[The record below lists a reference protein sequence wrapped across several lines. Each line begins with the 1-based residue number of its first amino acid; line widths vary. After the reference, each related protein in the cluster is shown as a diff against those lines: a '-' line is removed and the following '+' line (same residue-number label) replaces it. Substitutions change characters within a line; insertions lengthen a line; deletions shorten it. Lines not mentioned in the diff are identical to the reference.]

1 MNFENIL
8 ILNFFITV
16 ALAFIMYRQHVVD
29 GFRRER
35 EHEEIHQEIRNNM
48 DYVNGR
54 LDNFEDRMDRDMVE
68 VYKDLDKL
76 IQPTAIKKKYDGI
89 NSRIPL

>member
-1 MNFENIL
+1 M
-8 ILNFFITV
+8 LNFFITV

-35 EHEEIHQEIRNNM
+35 EREEIHQEIRNQSE
-48 DYVNGR
+48 YFNGR
-54 LDNFEDRMDRDMVE
+54 LDNLQDRMDRDLIDL
-68 VYKDLDKL
+68 YKDMDRVTESL
-76 IQPTAIKKKYDGI
+76 PKKKTTGM

>member
-1 MNFENIL
+1 MNYENIVM
-8 ILNFFITV
+8 LNFFMTV
-16 ALAFIMYRQHVVD
+16 ALAFIAYRQHVVG

-35 EHEEIHQEIRNNM
+35 DNEEIHQEIRNSM

-54 LDNFEDRMDRDMVE
+54 LDNFEDRMDRDILDL
-68 VYKDLDKL
+68 YKDVDKVMDSL
-76 IQPTAIKKKYDGI
+76 PKKKTTGM

>member
-1 MNFENIL
+1 MNTENMIMF
-8 ILNFFITV
+8 NFFLTV
-16 ALAFIMYRQHVVD
+16 ALAFVAYRQHVVG

-35 EHEEIHQEIRNNM
+35 DNEEIHQEIRNSM

-54 LDNFEDRMDRDMVE
+54 LDNFEDRMDRDMLDL
-68 VYKDLDKL
+68 YKDMDRVTESL
-76 IQPTAIKKKYDGI
+76 PKKKTTGI

>member
-1 MNFENIL
+1 MNIENIV
-8 ILNFFITV
+8 IFNFFLTV
-16 ALAFIMYRQHVVD
+16 ALAFIGYRQHVVG

-35 EHEEIHQEIRNNM
+35 DNEEIHQEIRNSM

-54 LDNFEDRMDRDMVE
+54 LDNFEDRMDRDMLDL
-68 VYKDLDKL
+68 YKDMDRVTDAL
-76 IQPTAIKKKYDGI
+76 PKKKTTGI

>member
-1 MNFENIL
+1 MNYENMVM
-8 ILNFFITV
+8 LNFFMTV
-16 ALAFIMYRQHVVD
+16 ALAFIAYRQHVVG

-35 EHEEIHQEIRNNM
+35 DNEEIYQEIRNNM

-54 LDNFEDRMDRDMVE
+54 LDNFKDRIDRDMIDL
-68 VYKDLDKL
+68 YKDMDRVTESL
-76 IQPTAIKKKYDGI
+76 PKKKTTGI